1 MSLPLAQELVVN
13 ILPSV
18 LPSGGREN
26 WADRMGKAPPPTP
39 GLRPFR
45 LAPPLPPAL
54 SGLRPRP
61 SDPVPPP
68 PPAPRHRQAQPIQP
82 PTGPGLWGSAPRPQA
97 PPRPPPGPPPRPA
110 RSREARARAVAA
122 GPARRGYVG
131 QAGGPRQQQQVARRP
146 APGGARRAAALRAQ
160 PVVAQAAAGGGRW
173 QGRAPAAPE
182 TQLLVQAVRGRGP
195 GPPAGET
202 GQRSPRSTTGG
213 EKGAASDPTRRGL
226 RRSHSWSGDSLEG
239 QGRGTGRLHRGP
251 RARTPPPPAA
261 GPGSFIAPAPSPGTP
276 LPGQKKIHHEVGSLG
291 EQHGVQPAWP
301 GFGLLN
307 TCRSEGGGLKA
318 HSPSGTAVFSRRHQ
332 LAERDGG
339 STSSSGGWGLV
350 CDRISPAA
358 MVGGGQV
365 TGFRDLLRH
374 YPTPCPQDQGCQR
387 QQEGAEGS
395 KVSCRLDKASP
406 SHPGASSLC
415 LQTDPVMACSGRTRT
430 SKGGPALRLTIPH
443 LCLPR
448 PSCSRALSN
457 VTGRRLLGHL

>member
-1 MSLPLAQELVVN
+1 MSLPLAQELVVH

-39 GLRPFR
+39 GLLPFC

-54 SGLRPRP
+54 SGLRSRP
-61 SDPVPPP
+61 NDPVPPP

-82 PTGPGLWGSAPRPQA
+82 PTGPGLWGSARRPPGPA
-97 PPRPPPGPPPRPA
+97 TPPPGPPPRPA

-226 RRSHSWSGDSLEG
+226 RRSHSWSRDSLEG
-239 QGRGTGRLHRGP
+239 QGGAPAGCIGPSAGRLLPQLLDQAPLSRRRPTRGP
-251 RARTPPPPAA
+251 PYRDRRKFT
-261 GPGSFIAPAPSPGTP
+261 T
-276 LPGQKKIHHEVGSLG
+276 K
-291 EQHGVQPAWP
+291 W
-301 GFGLLN
+301 
-307 TCRSEGGGLKA
+307 
-318 HSPSGTAVFSRRHQ
+318 AVSVN
-332 LAERDGG
+332 
-339 STSSSGGWGLV
+339 S
-350 CDRISPAA
+350 
-358 MVGGGQV
+358 M
-365 TGFRDLLRH
+365 
-374 YPTPCPQDQGCQR
+374 
-387 QQEGAEGS
+387 
-395 KVSCRLDKASP
+395 
-406 SHPGASSLC
+406 ASS
-415 LQTDPVMACSGRTRT
+415 PP
-430 SKGGPALRLTIPH
+430 GPA
-443 LCLPR
+443 
-448 PSCSRALSN
+448 SAS
-457 VTGRRLLGHL
+457 